1 VAVFVGE
8 ECRGVGQRE
17 TDIKDRWQMSVYGKA
32 GETAQIRYYSAEKK
46 GAYTLLKT
54 VELKGE
60 PITET
65 LTF

>member
-1 VAVFVGE
+1 
-8 ECRGVGQRE
+8 
-17 TDIKDRWQMSVYGKA
+17 MSVYGKA
-32 GETAQIRYYSAEKK
+32 GETALIRYYSAEKK
-46 GAYTLLKT
+46 GAYTFLKT